1 MRKAIKTAAI
11 CGIIIIAWGIFS
23 FLSQIIFLGFGLHKA
38 SISFSIFTGII
49 LSVTSILFYHGF
61 FIMGRRYNADFLKGV
76 SVYLMFFCILMLLV
90 SIPLIFYA
98 KNTYSSF
105 DVKGAR
111 EKLEKI
117 NITYGGWENVPRE
130 VMETEFKNIFSPL
143 LWVIG
148 LMIIFYIFLF
158 LFYGI
163 PKILFGAGLLKI
175 GKKVE
180 YARITGIL
188 NIVAGA
194 TMIIFIGY
202 FIFLVAFIFEIV
214 LLFAEANK
222 NKIKENKK

>member
-1 MRKAIKTAAI
+1 MRNAIKTAAI
-11 CGIIIIAWGIFS
+11 CGIITIAFGIFS
-23 FLSQIIFLGFGLHKA
+23 GLSQIIFLGVGLHKA
-38 SISFSIFTGII
+38 SIGFSIFTGVI
-49 LSVTSILFYHGF
+49 VEVMGMLFYYGF
-61 FIMGRRYNADFLKGV
+61 FVIGRRYDADLLKGV

-105 DVKGAR
+105 DVKDAR

-117 NITYGGWENVPRE
+117 NMTYGGWENVPKD
-130 VMETEFKNIFSPL
+130 VMEKEFNNIFSPL
-143 LWVIG
+143 FWIIG

-163 PKILFGAGLLKI
+163 PKILFGIGLLKV
-175 GKKVE
+175 GKKIE

-214 LLFAEANK
+214 LLFAEAEK
-222 NKIKENKK
+222 KRIKQA

>member
-202 FIFLVAFIFEIV
+202 FIFLP
-214 LLFAEANK
+214 
-222 NKIKENKK
+222 